1 MESVIAHDT
10 AVAADVNAPAL
21 VTLYALSGRRVQVDE
36 RDAEFWL
43 GQGFVRSLTDPHAL
57 ASEIRAL
64 LPTVADAI
72 EDYVEGVLIDG
83 TIDTADTAAKATA
96 DAAFAE
102 LESAWGRLNVAI
114 NLRYPVAQGAPVP
127 MRKDGQT
134 TQVDPG
140 QVAAFAAD
148 GWEVA

>member
-1 MESVIAHDT
+1 MESTIAHAS

-21 VTLYALSGRRVQVDE
+21 VTLYALNGRQILVDE

-43 GQGFVRSLTDPHAL
+43 GHGFVRSLVDPVGV
-57 ASEIRAL
+57 ASVIKAL
-64 LPTVADAI
+64 LPTVAVAIDA
-72 EDYVEGVLIDG
+72 YVSGVLADG
-83 TIDTADTAAKATA
+83 QIDTSDQAAKATA

-102 LESAWGRLNVAI
+102 LEQAWGKLNSAI
-114 NLRYPVAQGAPVP
+114 ALRFPVAQGAAVT
-127 MRKDGQT
+127 MRKDGQI